1 VQVNGQPAKPARE
14 VGAGDVVSIRKEDP
28 AVHVRV
34 VAVSG
39 VRGPA
44 PAARQLYEETPESV
58 AARERAQPQM
68 HDAGAQGA
76 AVVGRPRH
84 AGRQRLQARRMQP
97 DGRRG
102 YQFHNVPSCCSRFT
116 GR

>member
-1 VQVNGQPAKPARE
+1 MQGRF
-14 VGAGDVVSIRKEDP
+14 IHR
-28 AVHVRV
+28 
-34 VAVSG
+34 
-39 VRGPA
+39 
-44 PAARQLYEETPESV
+44 RQV
-58 AARERAQPQM
+58 AARERAQPQV